1 MKRILYKNCLGE
13 YELRDKNYR
22 IIATGT
28 LDEMLE
34 LHILFLTNEGGSYT
48 EKDIK
53 VFTQCILKKLKLM
66 DIWMVGRKPYQYKG
80 GI

>member
-28 LDEMLE
+28 LEEMIE
-34 LHILFLTNEGGSYT
+34 LHILFLENEGVRFT

-53 VFTQCILKKLKLM
+53 VFTQWIMKKL
-66 DIWMVGRKPYQYKG
+66 MVMNW
-80 GI
+80 